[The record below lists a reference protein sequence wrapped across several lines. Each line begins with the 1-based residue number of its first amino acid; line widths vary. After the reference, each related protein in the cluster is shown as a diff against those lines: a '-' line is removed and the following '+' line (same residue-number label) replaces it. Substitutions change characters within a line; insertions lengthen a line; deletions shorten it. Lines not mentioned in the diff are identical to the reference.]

1 MEVKEKNPMLVT
13 IKASEAR
20 VHFGEVLKRVHS
32 GEARLVVEKGG
43 IPVVAI
49 VSLEDLERL
58 STVEGKVEGPS
69 REAIDSALATAG
81 AWKDEDTDA
90 MVSEIY
96 RARRDVG
103 PRPAVKL

>member
-1 MEVKEKNPMLVT
+1 MRKGSPAIVT

-43 IPVVAI
+43 IPVAAI
-49 VSLEDLERL
+49 VSLDDLERL
-58 STVEGKVEGPS
+58 STTEGEVAGVS
-69 REAIDSALATAG
+69 REAIDRALATAG
-81 AWKDEDTDA
+81 AWKDEDTDT

-96 RARRDVG
+96 RARTDMG
-103 PRPAVKL
+103 TRPAVKL